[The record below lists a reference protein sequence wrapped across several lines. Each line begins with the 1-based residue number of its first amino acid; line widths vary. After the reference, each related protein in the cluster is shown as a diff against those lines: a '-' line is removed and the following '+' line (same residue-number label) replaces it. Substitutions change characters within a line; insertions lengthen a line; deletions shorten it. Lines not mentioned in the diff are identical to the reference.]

1 MAGAPSRRP
10 RNASRANQ
18 PNNTAPAPQ
27 NDHNNRSDAWI
38 RGSAVSANNPA
49 VNASGTPNRRDE
61 PAGVLSNDCSGRR
74 GLTSRR
80 SRRFADDIDV
90 MGEPYACT
98 PPASPPQIVDRN
110 PLSSALLAGCNLKF
124 GDRSARPTRA
134 CESIAEVT
142 MKSGISRIWT
152 RHTYGGVLVVAI
164 AVALSGLAGDAQNK
178 ADWTTI
184 TGGDSSTRYS
194 PLDQINAENFNTLKV
209 AWEWGAD
216 SAPGIDIGDI
226 NGRSL
231 PIYVD
236 GMLLTT
242 SGPRRTVVSLDP
254 ATGKTLW
261 TFQEPETPR
270 HAYSMRSNHG
280 KGVAYGRINGRGVV
294 YVTTPG
300 FFLHALDAK
309 TGQPLENWGGA
320 VPVRGFPKTG
330 SVDLLKDLIADWDPW
345 KNAKLPYD
353 AAQGLPLSLGTS
365 PPHPRRSSSTTC

>member
-1 MAGAPSRRP
+1 MKTG
-10 RNASRANQ
+10 
-18 PNNTAPAPQ
+18 
-27 NDHNNRSDAWI
+27 I
-38 RGSAVSANNPA
+38 
-49 VNASGTPNRRDE
+49 
-61 PAGVLSNDCSGRR
+61 
-74 GLTSRR
+74 
-80 SRRFADDIDV
+80 
-90 MGEPYACT
+90 
-98 PPASPPQIVDRN
+98 
-110 PLSSALLAGCNLKF
+110 F
-124 GDRSARPTRA
+124 GD
-134 CESIAEVT
+134 
-142 MKSGISRIWT
+142 WT
-152 RHTYGGVLVVAI
+152 RHTWFGGFAIVI

-178 ADWTTI
+178 ADWPNI
-184 TGGDSSTRYS
+184 TGGDNSTRYS
-194 PLDQINAENFNTLKV
+194 PLDQINASNFNTLKM
-209 AWEWGAD
+209 AWEWGAAD
-216 SAPGIDIGDI
+216 APGVDIGDI

-280 KGVAYGRINGRGVV
+280 KGVAYGRVNGRGVV

-309 TGQPLENWGGA
+309 TGQPLEGFGGA

-330 SVDLLKDLIADWDPW
+330 SVDMLKDLIADWDPW

-353 AAQGLPLSLGTS
+353 AAQGLPLSLGYVTTSS
-365 PPHPRRSSSTTC
+365 PPIVVNDVLIVGNSAEQGYNQTRVENVPVTSWPTTRRPVSISGSSTSFRGRANSATTPGRTMRGSGPATSRRGRRCRRTRRAASSTSRPTAPRLTTSAASALATTCSAPA